1 VSSDA
6 DPAAWRAAQWIR
18 PEIQRLSAYHV
29 PDATGLVKLDA
40 MENPYPWPGQLGDAW
55 LSTLRNLNLNRYPDA
70 RALGLK
76 AGLRRSM
83 AVPESMGLLLGNG
96 SDELLQIILLAV
108 GGHGRAVVVPAP
120 TFAMYRLIAI
130 FAGLDYHEVPLR
142 PDFSLDADALLAGIQ
157 RTRPAV
163 VFLSYPN
170 NPTGNLF
177 DVDAVCAVIRASP
190 GLVVVDEAY
199 HAFAEETLMG
209 SLCHYPNLLVL
220 RTVSKLGLA
229 GLRLGVLVGSR
240 FWIDQLDKVRLP
252 YNINTLTQVSAAFA
266 LQHGELLDAQARSIR
281 AERQRLYAALAD
293 LPGITVY
300 PSRANFLLFRGPPG
314 GARRLFERLRN
325 SGILTKDVSAS
336 HPLLADCLRVTVGT
350 PEENEAFL
358 GALSRAV
365 REP

>member
-1 VSSDA
+1 VSGGP
-6 DPAAWRAAQWIR
+6 DPAAARAAEWIR
-18 PEIQRLSAYHV
+18 PEIQRLTAYHV
-29 PDATGLVKLDA
+29 PDASGLVKLDA
-40 MENPYPWPGQLGDAW
+40 MENPYPWPGELGDAW
-55 LSTLRNLNLNRYPDA
+55 LDALRRVNLNRYPDA
-70 RALGLK
+70 RALRLK
-76 AGLRRSM
+76 EGLRRSM
-83 AVPESMGLLLGNG
+83 GVPESLALLLGNG

-108 GGHGRAVVVPAP
+108 GGPGRSVVAPGP
-120 TFAMYRLIAI
+120 TFAMYRLIAT
-130 FAGLDYHEVPLR
+130 FTGLDYHEVPLR
-142 PDFSLDADALLAGIQ
+142 TDFSLDSETLLENIQ
-157 RTRPAV
+157 RIHPAV

-177 DVDAVCAVIRASP
+177 DVDVVCAVVRASP

-209 SLCHYPNLLVL
+209 SLSRYPNLLVL

-229 GLRLGVLVGSR
+229 GLRLGVLAGSR

-281 AERQRLYAALAD
+281 AERQHLHAAMTE

-300 PSRANFLLFRGPPG
+300 PSRANFLLFRAPPG
-314 GARRLFERLRN
+314 CARRLFERLRDC
-325 SGILTKDVSAS
+325 GILTKDVSAS

-358 GALSRAV
+358 GALSRALQGL
-365 REP
+365 